1 MNKYFRAALANSRIR
16 FFFSGEVIVFDV
28 ILIFCVLLQWICN
41 GGVLLCGL
49 SGLLHELV
57 NHWTDVATFLLNPVH
72 VSVLEADA
80 EMQMRF
86 AMWSI
91 IMQIGKILSLPFSF

>member
-1 MNKYFRAALANSRIR
+1 MFL
-16 FFFSGEVIVFDV
+16 F
-28 ILIFCVLLQWICN
+28 QWIRT

-49 SGLLHELV
+49 SGLLRELV
-57 NHWTDVATFLLNPVH
+57 NHWADVATFLLNTVH
-72 VSVLEADA
+72 FSVLEADA

-91 IMQIGKILSLPFSF
+91 IMQIGKILSLLCSI